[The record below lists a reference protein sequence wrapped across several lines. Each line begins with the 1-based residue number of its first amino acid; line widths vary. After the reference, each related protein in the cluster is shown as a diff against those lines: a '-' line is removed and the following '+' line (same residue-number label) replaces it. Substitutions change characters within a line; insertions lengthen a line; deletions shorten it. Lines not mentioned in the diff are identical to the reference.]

1 MKEMKAMVML
11 PTYNEKENIEGIVDE
26 ILKNNSI
33 QIVIVDD
40 NSPDGTGQI
49 ADRLAKQYT
58 GRIHVIHRNERG
70 RGTAGITG
78 FKYALTQD
86 VDCIFEMDADFSHD
100 PADIPKFLEEIKTYD
115 VVIGSRYVK
124 GGKSMNCHFK
134 NILLSYISNIYNG
147 TILGLKVKDSSGG
160 YKCYRKEVLESIN
173 LDNYLSKGYCV
184 GPETLFK
191 IKQKKFTM
199 KEIPIIFRNRA
210 KGISKSNIKIILEYP
225 IVVLKLRLK
234 SLFWEI

>member
-1 MKEMKAMVML
+1 MNAMVML
-11 PTYNEKENIEGIVDE
+11 PTYNEKENIESIVEE
-26 ILKNNSI
+26 ILKNNSV

-49 ADRLAKQYT
+49 ADKMGKQHA
-58 GRIHVIHRNERG
+58 GRIRVIHRNERG

-100 PADIPKFLEEIKTYD
+100 PADIPRFLEEIRTYD
-115 VVIGSRYVK
+115 VVIGSRYIK
-124 GGKSMNCHFK
+124 GGKSINCHFK
-134 NILLSYISNIYNG
+134 NILLSHISNIYNRVM
-147 TILGLKVKDSSGG
+147 LGLKVKDISGG
-160 YKCYRKEVLESIN
+160 YKCYRKEVLNAIN
-173 LDNYLSKGYCV
+173 LDNYISEGYCV

-191 IKQKKFTM
+191 IKNKKFTM
-199 KEIPIIFRNRA
+199 KEIPIIFRNRI
-210 KGISKSNIKIILEYP
+210 KGKSKADIKIIMEYP

-234 SLFWEI
+234 SLFGGI